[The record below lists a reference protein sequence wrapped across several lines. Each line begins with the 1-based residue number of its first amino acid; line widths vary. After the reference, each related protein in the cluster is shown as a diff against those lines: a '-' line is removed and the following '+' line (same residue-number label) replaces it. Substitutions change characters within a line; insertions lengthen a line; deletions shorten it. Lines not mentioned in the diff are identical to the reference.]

1 MAGSDGAVLSRLRR
15 VPLGLVAGLLLF
27 AILAGGTAVQSL
39 RAGFT
44 PIYDE
49 ANYESMVKNW
59 LSTGVYGYYS
69 PRTGK
74 PDATVTPGYPVFLAP
89 FYAASG
95 AAGQSSGGPYAAI
108 FAVQVLLGM
117 ATVWGVWRLA
127 SGIAG
132 RLAGAIAGIALAL
145 YPTFYRLP
153 ARLLTETLS
162 ACAFVLFLVVVGEA
176 LARLEMRWAIGA
188 GALAT
193 IAVMT
198 RPSFG
203 PMVLAV
209 LAWLLLSAPD
219 RKAALRPVAAAV
231 GVLALAL
238 MVWMGSNWASTG
250 TPQLVSAQRGDP
262 ILAGVDPW
270 YREAG
275 GQFRYG
281 PTYERYVAEK
291 PAVDMTTYAIAAV
304 KEGMAKEPLRYLAWF
319 TIGKTDYIFFRS
331 SAAFGRQV
339 PIVATLWG
347 VYHYLFVCLAF
358 AGLALSV
365 RVPGLRAGAFAF
377 LAGWASILMLE
388 PEPRYAFGLLPLMAV
403 AAAVLIARAWSGRV
417 DPAGRAA
424 V

>member
-1 MAGSDGAVLSRLRR
+1 MAGVGGAVLQRLRKLS
-15 VPLGLVAGLLLF
+15 LGLVAGLVLF

-39 RAGFT
+39 RAGFK
-44 PIYDE
+44 PAYDE

-59 LSTGVYGYYS
+59 LHTGVYGYYS
-69 PRTGK
+69 PQTGR

-89 FYAASG
+89 FYAVSG

-108 FAVQVLLGM
+108 FFVQILLGM
-117 ATVWGVWRLA
+117 ATVGGVWHLA

-132 RLAGAIAGIALAL
+132 RSAGAVAGIALAL

-162 ACAFVLFLVVVGEA
+162 ACAFVLFLVAIGEA
-176 LARLEMRWAIGA
+176 VARLDVRWAAGA

-203 PMVLAV
+203 PMVLAA
-209 LAWLLLSAPD
+209 LAWLWLSSPD
-219 RKAALRPVAAAV
+219 RTKALRPAAV
-231 GVLALAL
+231 AFGVLALSL
-238 MVWMGSNWASTG
+238 LLWMGSNWVTTG
-250 TPQLVSAQRGDP
+250 SPQMLSPQRGGP

-304 KEGMAKEPLRYLAWF
+304 KQGLAKEPLRYLAWF

-331 SAAFGRQV
+331 AASFGRQV
-339 PIVATLWG
+339 PIVATLWS

-358 AGLALSV
+358 AGLVLSV
-365 RVPGLRAGAFAF
+365 RVPGLRVMAFAF
-377 LAGWASILMLE
+377 LAGLASILALE
-388 PEPRYAFGLLPLMAV
+388 PEPRYAFGLFPLMAI
-403 AAAVLIARAWSGRV
+403 AAGVLIARAWAEK
-417 DPAGRAA
+417 DHAA
-424 V
+424 A